1 MKRTLIS
8 LCLAAAS
15 LAPVLATANSSAQ
28 LQVTGTIKPEACN
41 ISSSLAVADLGETPF
56 SKLKPN
62 AKTSLDKPGGVKFTL
77 SLTCSDKTML
87 GVRAIDNRAGTAS
100 YLDWDTKYQKRLFG
114 LGSVAGVPLGSY
126 WLVSDAGDVADGEP
140 ADLGTCS
147 KETADCDHADDVLP
161 NQLKVLLNASSGDR
175 PLSFKSAT
183 LNFEVY
189 NAYVRDSDSLPKG
202 RRVKLDGSTTF
213 ELVYL

>member
-15 LAPVLATANSSAQ
+15 LAPVLATADSSAQ

-41 ISSSLAVADLGETPF
+41 ISSSLTLVDLGEIPF
-56 SKLKPN
+56 SKLKPS
-62 AKTSLDKPGGVKFTL
+62 AKTRLDKSYQFTL
-77 SLTCSDKTML
+77 TLTCSEKTL
-87 GVRAIDNRAGTAS
+87 VGFRPIDNRAGTAS
-100 YLDWDTKYQKRLFG
+100 YLGWHAVSYKWLFG

-126 WLVSDAGDVADGEP
+126 RYFIYANPVADG
-140 ADLGTCS
+140 AKVSIGTYDE
-147 KETADCDHADDVLP
+147 ETGHSWPSFTEVEV
-161 NQLKVLLNASSGDR
+161 NKVHILMKDWDNTT

-183 LNFEVY
+183 LVIQPA
-189 NAYVRDSDSLPKG
+189 AYVGNSDLLPKG
-202 RRVKLDGSTTF
+202 RRLKLDGSTTF